1 MERAIIDFWILSSF
15 CGSVKAVASSK
26 ITIGAFFK
34 IALAIAIRCF
44 SPPESRLPAS
54 PAGVSYPFSS
64 RTMKSSQ
71 QAAFAAAYTS
81 SSVAFGLPKRMF
93 SLREQLNRKLSCVTK
108 LTNSESCR
116 MESSL
121 IFVPPMEMLPPV
133 TSQNRAIRRATVD
146 LPPPDGPTR
155 AVKLPCGIFKLMS
168 CNTSFCSVLS

>member
-1 MERAIIDFWILSSF
+1 MDFWILSSF

-26 ITIGAFFK
+26 ITIGAFFR

-81 SSVAFGLPKRMF
+81 SSVAFGLPRRMF

-121 IFVPPMEMLPPV
+121 IFVPPMEILPPV
-133 TSQNRAIRRATVD
+133 TSQNRAISRATVD

-168 CNTSFCSVLS
+168 CSTSFCSVPS